1 MQTQAAILTINSGSS
16 SLKASLFRADGTRQ
30 DWRYEHIGQG
40 YPHDQRQAFDTL
52 MQDMGNDLPTA
63 VGHRLVHGGNVTAA
77 RLIDD
82 AERVRLTTLIP
93 LAPLHLPGNLLGVDL
108 CRERFA
114 SPQIAC
120 FDTAFHATLP
130 AVAQRL
136 PIPAELGLRRYGF
149 HGINYAHI
157 AQRLPALMGEAARG
171 KIVVAHLGSGASL
184 CLLEN
189 LLSVDTTMGYSP
201 AGGIPMGTRSGDL
214 DPGVMLTL
222 AQRFSHDELT
232 DLVYHRMGL
241 IALSDGENSDM
252 AQLLANP
259 DDAAVF
265 AVDYFCREVRG
276 AIGALAAKAGSIDA
290 LIFTAGIG
298 EHAALIRTKICEP
311 LKLLGFELNTQA
323 NIEHHTLIS
332 SANSKPIYIIPADEE
347 SMMRDWVAAFIAAN
361 QQID

>member
-52 MQDMGNDLPTA
+52 MQDIGSNLPTA
-63 VGHRLVHGGNVTAA
+63 VGHWLVHGGNVTTT

-82 AERVRLTTLIP
+82 AERARLTTLIP

-130 AVAQRL
+130 TIAQRL

-184 CLLEN
+184 CLLE
-189 LLSVDTTMGYSP
+189 
-201 AGGIPMGTRSGDL
+201 
-214 DPGVMLTL
+214 
-222 AQRFSHDELT
+222 
-232 DLVYHRMGL
+232 
-241 IALSDGENSDM
+241 
-252 AQLLANP
+252 
-259 DDAAVF
+259 
-265 AVDYFCREVRG
+265 
-276 AIGALAAKAGSIDA
+276 IGRA
-290 LIFTAGIG
+290 
-298 EHAALIRTKICEP
+298 H
-311 LKLLGFELNTQA
+311 
-323 NIEHHTLIS
+323 
-332 SANSKPIYIIPADEE
+332 
-347 SMMRDWVAAFIAAN
+347 V
-361 QQID
+361 